1 MVSTR
6 ANTNSMEL
14 NVFLND
20 TKLKQVNSAR
30 YLGVNIDCHLTWD
43 DHVKQLCKTLSYKV
57 YTLRR
62 LCITLNT
69 PLLNTLYKTTIQPS
83 IDYACSVWGNCSSKN
98 REFIHRIQR
107 RASRILIVTKHF
119 GARDISVSK
128 LFKDLKW
135 QDFETRRDY
144 FINMLM
150 YRCIHGSA
158 PVRLCNEIEMFY
170 DRHGFN
176 TRNSDSLN
184 VVLPKPNT
192 EHFK

>member
-1 MVSTR
+1 MHALCGVIVRLKTVSLFI
-6 ANTNSMEL
+6 EL
-14 NVFLND
+14 
-20 TKLKQVNSAR
+20 KK
-30 YLGVNIDCHLTWD
+30 
-43 DHVKQLCKTLSYKV
+43 
-57 YTLRR
+57 
-62 LCITLNT
+62 
-69 PLLNTLYKTTIQPS
+69 
-83 IDYACSVWGNCSSKN
+83 
-98 REFIHRIQR
+98 
-107 RASRILIVTKHF
+107 RASRIVTKFF

-150 YRCIHGSA
+150 YRCIHGYA

-192 EHFK
+192 ELFKQSFRYSGPQKWNSLPNELQNYHTLSSFKRYYKQKFF